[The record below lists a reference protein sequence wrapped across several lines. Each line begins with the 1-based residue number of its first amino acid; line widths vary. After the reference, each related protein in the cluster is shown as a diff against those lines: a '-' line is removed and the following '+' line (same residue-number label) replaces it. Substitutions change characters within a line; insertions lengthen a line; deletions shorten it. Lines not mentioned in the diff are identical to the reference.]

1 MIDISPPL
9 PMPASA
15 PAAESHAR
23 SPIRKE
29 LTPVAIEKMR
39 PRAYR
44 FEVGDGRAQGLRLA
58 VSPSGHKSFIVRFR
72 FAGKPKKY
80 TIGPVTL
87 GLKAAR
93 AEAAKII
100 LQVAQ
105 GNDPTL
111 AKREKKEEQRLAALA
126 VEDTFYSVSER
137 FLKLEGPKL
146 RSADTRRKTFERLIY
161 PEIGSRPIA
170 DVRRSELTKLLDR
183 VEQNNGPAAAHLTLA
198 FVRRMMS
205 WHAARSDDFRS
216 PVVRGM
222 GRINSKETARSRTLS
237 DDELRRL
244 WRAAEETEGPY
255 GRLVQFLLLTGARRN
270 EAAQMRWA
278 ELNGADWL
286 LPPQRNKTKVPL
298 LRPLS
303 KAAMETIGKLPR
315 INDTFVFASGAG
327 AAFAGFSKAKTLLDQ
342 KSGVTG
348 WRVHDLRRTARTLL
362 SRAGVRSEDAERC
375 LGHVLGGIEG
385 VYNKHSYHTQMQKS
399 FEALAAT
406 IEKIISPPPEGK
418 VIEMK
423 RG

>member
-1 MIDISPPL
+1 MTSASPATQP
-9 PMPASA
+9 
-15 PAAESHAR
+15 
-23 SPIRKE
+23 RKG
-29 LTPVAIEKMR
+29 LTAIAIEKLK
-39 PRAYR
+39 PKSYR
-44 FEVGDGRAQGLRLA
+44 YEVGDPGAQGLRVL
-58 VSPSGHKSFIVRFR
+58 VTPSGHKSFIVRFR
-72 FAGKPKKY
+72 FGGRPRKY
-80 TIGPVTL
+80 TVAPVTV

-93 AEAAKII
+93 AEAAKVI

-105 GNDPTL
+105 GNDPTH
-111 AKREKKEEQRLAALA
+111 AKREKKKEQRLAALA

-170 DVRRSELTKLLDR
+170 DIRRSELVKLLDKI
-183 VEQNNGPAAAHLTLA
+183 EQNNGPAAAHLTLA
-198 FVRRMMS
+198 FVRRVMS
-205 WHAARSDDFRS
+205 WYAARSDDFRS

-222 GRINSKETARSRTLS
+222 GRINGKETARSRSLS

-244 WRAAEETEGPY
+244 WKAAEETEGPY

-270 EAAQMRWA
+270 EAAQMPWA

-286 LPPQRNKTKVPL
+286 LPPERNKTKVPL

-327 AAFAGFSKAKTLLDQ
+327 AAFAGFSKAKALLDQ

-348 WRVHDLRRTARTLL
+348 WRVHDLRRTARSLL
-362 SRAGVRSEDAERC
+362 SRASVRAEDAEQC
-375 LGHVLGGIEG
+375 LGHVLPGIQAT
-385 VYNKHSYHTQMQKS
+385 YNQHDFYQEKKRAY
-399 FEALAAT
+399 EALAALV
-406 IEKIISPPPEGK
+406 ERLVNPPA
-418 VIEMK
+418 VNVVSM